1 MPKSLV
7 SAKQDVPLPSL
18 PPYTHTHTHTRAA
31 SPCKQTLSFTCSL
44 DILPSGTGD
53 AVCFVIKCCLRS
65 FIACHKTASQ
75 VKLKVSFG
83 CLPTFP
89 VRAGPV
95 PLAAL
100 LPTSPNHSHI
110 FPNSRKDNARIIEM
124 LHCHFTVNWYL
135 FMYVG
140 VLACPCC
147 RKQTSLRLG

>member
-7 SAKQDVPLPSL
+7 SAKQDIPLPSL
-18 PPYTHTHTHTRAA
+18 PPYTHTHTHVQPPPA
-31 SPCKQTLSFTCSL
+31 SRLLALLVLSTSSQWDWRCCVL
-44 DILPSGTGD
+44 
-53 AVCFVIKCCLRS
+53 CIKCCLRS
-65 FIACHKTASQ
+65 FIACHKTAYQ

-110 FPNSRKDNARIIEM
+110 FPNSRKDNARIIQT

-135 FMYVG
+135 FMYVR
-140 VLACPCC
+140 VLACLCC